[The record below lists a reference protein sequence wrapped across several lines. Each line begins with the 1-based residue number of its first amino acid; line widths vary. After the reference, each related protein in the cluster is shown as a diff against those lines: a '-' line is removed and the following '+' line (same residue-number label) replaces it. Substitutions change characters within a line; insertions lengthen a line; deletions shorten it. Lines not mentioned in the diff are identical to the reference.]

1 MSARM
6 LKATTMLGGLLIA
19 AACSGNKGAATADT
33 ASGTVAAGTP
43 ANDAAVR
50 QMIDSADRKFETA
63 MKSGDAATAAS
74 FYEENATSA
83 PPNMEP
89 ETGRAAIEKGYGDML
104 KMTGKITD
112 FSTHVKDVDAY
123 ADHAIEIGSY
133 EMAFTPAG
141 AKEPVKDH
149 GTYFNYWRKQSDG
162 SWKIHRDAIVSAMPM
177 PTGAPPATPA
187 KK

>member
-1 MSARM
+1 MIARM
-6 LKATTMLGGLLIA
+6 LKATTMLGGVLLV

-33 ASGTVAAGTP
+33 ANGAVQAGTP

-50 QMIDSADRKFETA
+50 QMVDSADRKFEAA

-112 FSTHVKDVDAY
+112 FSTQIKDLDAY

-133 EMAFTPAG
+133 AMTFTPAG
-141 AKEPVKDH
+141 AKDPVKDH

-162 SWKIHRDAIVSAMPM
+162 SWKIHRDAIVSAVPM
-177 PTGAPPATPA
+177 QNMAPPMAPA